1 MGDHL
6 YKFVELSMD
15 EVTAI
20 SNGHEPNGS
29 YACSGSWTRHK
40 IFCLSY
46 PAPEGEGRASE
57 GALAR

>member
-29 YACSGSWTRHK
+29 YACSGTWTRHK
-40 IFCLSY
+40 IFVL
-46 PAPEGEGRASE
+46 ATQHLQAR
-57 GALAR
+57 GAWR